1 MRACKF
7 LAQVCYFS
15 QHPPSVGALQTDIIL
30 PFEETQ
36 SLSKAE
42 LCLAAHRAYSLC
54 VSGLSHRRQC
64 DCFEYQG
71 IRGLLP
77 ALAFDLRTATSAAYF
92 RVAVL
97 HRPRAS
103 ADELAG
109 TLQAASGWRRDH

>member
-1 MRACKF
+1 MRAYKF
-7 LAQVCYFS
+7 LAQFCYFS
-15 QHPPSVGALQTDIIL
+15 SNTRLASALYSLISFC

-54 VSGLSHRRQC
+54 VSGPSHRRQY

-92 RVAVL
+92 RMAVL

-103 ADELAG
+103 AGELAG
-109 TLQAASGWRRDH
+109 T